1 MFYLFFCGHNDII
14 KELME
19 VENMKKKLSL
29 FILLST
35 AFTFLNIN
43 KPVITLNAAEDSIP
57 TPVVQYSSQ
66 LSETYY

>member
-1 MFYLFFCGHNDII
+1 
-14 KELME
+14 
-19 VENMKKKLSL
+19 MKKKLSL

-66 LSETYY
+66 LSETYYSLQMVY